1 MATAQRWRIALW
13 LMMLIGVLYV
23 AYGARGALLPFSIGA
38 LLAYAMAPIVD
49 RLAFVIPARTHRA
62 DLLRRGFAV
71 LLLYLAIGSAGFMAG
86 SAVVPVA
93 ADQVSQ
99 FIDDLPETVDLAQ
112 EQANIWLE
120 AYRDRVS
127 EDVQTRVDSALED
140 AGNATV
146 DAATSMTQ
154 RSIGMLSGTLTLVV
168 GFAVMPFWMFYAM
181 RDRHFVRN
189 NFLDALPVSLRDDG
203 INLLHISDRLLGR
216 YIRAQLILGVIVGT
230 AVGVSLT
237 LLDVQLSLALGVI
250 AGVTEL
256 IPILG
261 PWIGA
266 VPGLL
271 IVAATDPD
279 KIIWVALVYLG
290 IQQVENLLLV
300 PRIQGE
306 ALEMHPAMILLMLSL
321 GGAAFGFIGL
331 IVAVPLSALLRE
343 VFWYLDRRLKGEAP
357 EVALAASHVGRLAD
371 VDDQLSHED
380 LLRAHRE
387 PEAGPRSSVAATGRG
402 ADEDQTSDEA
412 PAADQSGSKDDIEVD
427 PTTETEQETEGDDGP
442 RANAP
447 TSVD

>member
-1 MATAQRWRIALW
+1 
-13 LMMLIGVLYV
+13 
-23 AYGARGALLPFSIGA
+23 
-38 LLAYAMAPIVD
+38 
-49 RLAFVIPARTHRA
+49 
-62 DLLRRGFAV
+62 
-71 LLLYLAIGSAGFMAG
+71 
-86 SAVVPVA
+86 
-93 ADQVSQ
+93 
-99 FIDDLPETVDLAQ
+99 
-112 EQANIWLE
+112 
-120 AYRDRVS
+120 
-127 EDVQTRVDSALED
+127 
-140 AGNATV
+140 
-146 DAATSMTQ
+146 
-154 RSIGMLSGTLTLVV
+154 
-168 GFAVMPFWMFYAM
+168 MFYAM

-321 GGAAFGFIGL
+321 GAAAFGFIGL